1 MDTLNELL
9 FNQEKMKKIV
19 KIEVKKEFTEQNIID
34 FIKRKIFDDIELDD
48 KPFIKISELQLIK
61 IIKKTIKYYK
71 EYEVQKEQE
80 IKSISKVIP
89 KKLEFE
95 NEKKHKNQN
104 KIDLEENKEKIKKIS
119 IISKGKN

>member
-1 MDTLNELL
+1 MDSLNELL

-48 KPFIKISELQLIK
+48 KPFIKISEIQLIK

-89 KKLEFE
+89 KKLECE
-95 NEKKHKNQN
+95 NEKNLKKEN
-104 KIDLEENKEKIKKIS
+104 KVDLEEKIKKIS

>member
-34 FIKRKIFDDIELDD
+34 FIKRKIFDDIEIDD

-89 KKLEFE
+89 KKLECE
-95 NEKKHKNQN
+95 NEKKHINQN
-104 KIDLEENKEKIKKIS
+104 KIDLEEKIKKIS

>member
-71 EYEVQKEQE
+71 EYEVQKKHE
-80 IKSISKVIP
+80 IKSISKVVP
-89 KKLEFE
+89 EKLEPE
-95 NEKKHKNQN
+95 NEKKVKKKN
-104 KIDLEENKEKIKKIS
+104 KIDIEEKIKKIS
-119 IISKGKN
+119 INSKGKN

>member
-71 EYEVQKEQE
+71 EYEVQKEKE
-80 IKSISKVIP
+80 IKSISKIIP
-89 KKLEFE
+89 KKLECE
-95 NEKKHKNQN
+95 NEKKFKHQN